1 MSPPAATTSAPPSP
15 YLYHTEDESLFA
27 MDYVIQAT
35 SEEALCVKWC
45 MEVGL
50 VDKQKF
56 CPRCGKPMRLAP
68 TRRRRRCC
76 RRKQHADG
84 KEICRGLL
92 TNSFFNESKLK
103 LRQTVLASTS
113 LRAAHECYAF
123 CRSTGSKELF
133 RADFQ
138 IGSDGQIV
146 EIDETSLSKKQK
158 YHRGRHYE
166 EFWLFGGVE
175 RGSGRWFGRIVH
187 NKRTKATL
195 LPILKRFVKPRT
207 HIMSDMFATIKRH
220 VKSMRG
226 MRKDHLDSY
235 LDEYMWRS
243 WFFPPKPSRARSSQ
257 EPFLLF
263 KNLDRGISPTKQ
275 TTMEDLTAYASGT
288 AAGGGEAA
296 PHRADTG
303 APVAAPVAPREPE
316 EEVGCSS
323 QSAASDSEK
332 LDDSEDEDFTP
343 DSQASSYDEEPL
355 TAESAD
361 SGEEDTAAEGD
372 EDISIYLMDQ
382 DLRGQVTSILQADPC
397 GNRCVESK
405 TKQLELLLCSL
416 STMTKTEKSISLYT
430 LLGAPGCQSSQ
441 AGKPRSPCGH
451 GSGSESESGPS
462 WARRRRTKH
471 RGSAC
476 KEEEGPKEL
485 LVITRF
491 LKNLRYPL
499 RFT

>member
-243 WFFPPKPSRARSSQ
+243 WFFPPKPSVGQFFTGLVLAIIRNELKISN
-257 EPFLLF
+257 FDLF
-263 KNLDRGISPTKQ
+263 
-275 TTMEDLTAYASGT
+275 
-288 AAGGGEAA
+288 
-296 PHRADTG
+296 
-303 APVAAPVAPREPE
+303 
-316 EEVGCSS
+316 
-323 QSAASDSEK
+323 
-332 LDDSEDEDFTP
+332 
-343 DSQASSYDEEPL
+343 
-355 TAESAD
+355 
-361 SGEEDTAAEGD
+361 
-372 EDISIYLMDQ
+372 
-382 DLRGQVTSILQADPC
+382 
-397 GNRCVESK
+397 
-405 TKQLELLLCSL
+405 
-416 STMTKTEKSISLYT
+416 
-430 LLGAPGCQSSQ
+430 
-441 AGKPRSPCGH
+441 
-451 GSGSESESGPS
+451 
-462 WARRRRTKH
+462 
-471 RGSAC
+471 
-476 KEEEGPKEL
+476 
-485 LVITRF
+485 
-491 LKNLRYPL
+491 
-499 RFT
+499 

>member
-207 HIMSDMFATIKRH
+207 HIMSDMFATYVCQRGSTWHTLENNRSLRSMKYSHSWVNHSENFVDPLSGTHTNTIEGLWETRIKRH

-288 AAGGGEAA
+288 AAGGSEAA

-382 DLRGQVTSILQADPC
+382 DLRGQ
-397 GNRCVESK
+397 
-405 TKQLELLLCSL
+405 
-416 STMTKTEKSISLYT
+416 
-430 LLGAPGCQSSQ
+430 
-441 AGKPRSPCGH
+441 
-451 GSGSESESGPS
+451 
-462 WARRRRTKH
+462 
-471 RGSAC
+471 
-476 KEEEGPKEL
+476 
-485 LVITRF
+485 
-491 LKNLRYPL
+491 
-499 RFT
+499 